1 MNKILMMSK
10 TEVMDKI
17 DVKMDIKMA
26 IDIISYIT
34 KTVEYR
40 ELQRGE
46 REAIQIKLQN
56 LSTELYRK
64 L

>member
-1 MNKILMMSK
+1 MNKIFMMSK
-10 TEVMDKI
+10 TEFMDKI
-17 DVKMDIKMA
+17 DAKMDIEMA

-40 ELQRGE
+40 ELPRGE